1 MKIPN
6 RVQWHEGML
15 LSPQHFQVES
25 ARVDNMVAW
34 HTIATNS
41 YNWGIRK
48 CKFDVGL
55 LASGKLRILEL
66 DGFMPNG
73 FAIEHDANNA
83 DFNSLE
89 MDLDVF
95 KQELREVPLNIYLAL
110 ANKRA
115 MNDSDETSMFKSLV
129 SDPVKD
135 EVSNAVDADI
145 PRLKPVLKLFAGD
158 PPPGNFTFFR
168 LCTVFNDN
176 DVLHLG
182 DVLSPMMDLNA
193 APKLIEEIKNI
204 IESLRAKAT
213 FVARQISGQKN
224 SIKPEDKILL
234 SNKLNLLVNALPM
247 LEGIIQSK
255 FISPY
260 MMYLSLCNLLGPLS
274 QIREGSLPPSP
285 PQYKHSDLYET
296 FKILLND
303 LNIFLEEVSQDY
315 REIPFTWSNNLFEL
329 AFRKEWVGKT
339 LVIGTKG
346 LKNSEAEKW
355 MSSVIIG
362 SKKTLIDLR
371 ERRVLGAKRR
381 KVVHVDELNLKSL
394 PGISFFEILTPKD
407 ILEDENRLVISPTGR
422 AGEVNKPES
431 LLLFIKG

>member
-6 RVQWHEGML
+6 RIQWHEGML

-48 CKFDVGL
+48 CKFDVSL
-55 LASGKLRILEL
+55 LASGKLRVLEL

-73 FAIEHDANNA
+73 FAIEHDTQNS
-83 DFNSLE
+83 DFDSLE
-89 MDLDVF
+89 IDLDNF
-95 KQELREVPLNIYLAL
+95 KDQLRESPLNIYLAL

-115 MNDSDETSMFKSLV
+115 MNNSDQISMFKSLV

-158 PPPGNFTFFR
+158 PPPGNFTSFK

-182 DVLSPMMDLNA
+182 DVLSPMMDLNS
-193 APKLIEEIKNI
+193 APKLIDEIKKF
-204 IESLRAKAT
+204 IETLRAKAT
-213 FVARQISGQKN
+213 FVARQISGQKD
-224 SIKPEDKILL
+224 SIKPEDQILL
-234 SNKLNLLVNALPM
+234 SHRLNLLVSALPM

-260 MMYLSLCNLLGPLS
+260 LMYLSLCNLLGPLS

-285 PQYKHSDLYET
+285 PQYKHSDQHEV
-296 FKILLND
+296 FKILLHD
-303 LNIFLEEVSQDY
+303 LSEFLDGVSQDY
-315 REIPFTWSNNLFEL
+315 REIPFIWNDHLFEL
-329 AFRKEWVGKT
+329 ALRKEWVGRT
-339 LVIGTKG
+339 LVVGTKG
-346 LKNSEAEKW
+346 LKNSEAEEW

-362 SKKTLIDLR
+362 SKKTLLDLR
-371 ERRVLGAKRR
+371 ERRVLGSKRR
-381 KVVHVDELNLKSL
+381 KVIRVDELNLKSL

-407 ILEDENRLVISPTGR
+407 ILEDESRLVISPTGR
-422 AGEVNKPES
+422 AGEINKPES